1 MPSPVQPP
9 EYAPVHPGEILSEE
23 FLAPLGLTPYAV
35 ARRINV
41 PRTRIERLAR
51 GETAVT
57 VDTALRL
64 SRFLGT
70 TPQFW
75 LNLQS
80 RFDLLSA
87 TVDASDLDAIVPVS
101 TAA

>member
-1 MPSPVQPP
+1 MPSPIPSP

-80 RFDLLSA
+80 RFDLLTA

>member
-1 MPSPVQPP
+1 MPSPVQHP
-9 EYAPVHPGEILSEE
+9 EYAPVHPGEILTEE
-23 FLAPLGLTPYAV
+23 FLIPLRLTPYAV

-51 GETAVT
+51 GETPVS

-80 RFDLLSA
+80 RFDLLTA
-87 TVDASDLDAIVPVS
+87 EVEASELDAIDPVS